1 MVSHNTFF
9 WKDVWCK
16 EGIRLKDLFPRL
28 FALENNKDCLIVD
41 RWKLI
46 NGTWRAVWDWR
57 INPRGRALDDLTNLS
72 SIIGDLS
79 LSPGTN
85 DKWFDGYCDDTESV
99 AHCLISCSRVK
110 PLWRKVWSWWQ
121 FDPSSSMPSVSVS
134 DFARGNIGSLGNLVL
149 KKLVHGILLCVLWA
163 IWRWRN
169 NVCNAHPDR
178 VNAAKTED
186 IFSLIQRLSLLW
198 ISKRC
203 SIKTANW
210 NQWTLNP
217 RGCVP

>member
-1 MVSHNTFF
+1 
-9 WKDVWCK
+9 K
-16 EGIRLKDLFPRL
+16 
-28 FALENNKDCLIVD
+28 
-41 RWKLI
+41 
-46 NGTWRAVWDWR
+46 
-57 INPRGRALDDLTNLS
+57 
-72 SIIGDLS
+72 LS
-79 LSPGTN
+79 LIIE
-85 DKWFDGYCDDTESV
+85 DEVESV
-99 AHCLISCSRVK
+99 AQCLISCSRVK

-121 FDPSSSMPSVSVS
+121 FDPSSSMSSVSVS
-134 DFARGNIGSLGNLVL
+134 DFACGNIGSLGNLVL
-149 KKLVHGILLCVLWA
+149 KKIVHGVFLCVLWA

-178 VNAAKTED
+178 VNATKTED

-203 SIKTANW
+203 SLKSANW